1 MNETDL
7 LMKVAQTLKGE
18 VGPATEGALPKSQ
31 AFMASVVLE
40 KLSKQIAGEK
50 TRVENERRRIDE
62 LAEQLILLDVTSC
75 PADIVTSVR
84 VFEQERSTAQ
94 LCVLIR
100 QLYDLKESITSELF
114 EDMLRC
120 IRKVLRELIDSRL
133 EYSK

>member
-50 TRVENERRRIDE
+50 TRAENERRRIDE

-75 PADIVTSVR
+75 PADILTSVR
-84 VFEQERSTAQ
+84 VFGQERSTDQ

>member
-18 VGPATEGALPKSQ
+18 VGPVTEGALPKSQ

-50 TRVENERRRIDE
+50 TRAENERRRIDE

-84 VFEQERSTAQ
+84 VFEQERSTDQ

-100 QLYDLKESITSELF
+100 QLYDFKESMSSELF